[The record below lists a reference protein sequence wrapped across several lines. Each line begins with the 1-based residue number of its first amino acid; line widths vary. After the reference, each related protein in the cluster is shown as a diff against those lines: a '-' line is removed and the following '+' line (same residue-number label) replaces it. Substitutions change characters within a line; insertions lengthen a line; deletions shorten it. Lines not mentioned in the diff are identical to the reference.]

1 MTARLRWGSAT
12 HEGQL
17 RAQNEDHAHAG
28 DSLFV
33 VADGMGGHLAGEVAS
48 EMAVTRLAMR
58 LPAGVDNTLD
68 DLVAAVNEANVEIYN
83 GSINNVAQS
92 GMGTTVTAIAVVTDP
107 IDGKA
112 LGIANVGD
120 SRIYVLRHGK
130 LRQVTVDHSF
140 VQELVAEGAITRA
153 EARVHPRRNIV
164 TRALG
169 IEPTVRVDSWTMRII
184 RGDRFVLCSDGLVD
198 EVDDEEIATI
208 LRTSINPQVAA
219 DHLVRV
225 ANEHGGR
232 DNTTVVVVDILADRA
247 DVISQD
253 TTQDTSGTRTTPT
266 ESSAASPSDAAAHV
280 AASARPRR
288 VLVAVALVAVLA
300 LGVLSA
306 VGWYACGGY
315 FVGFAGEGDQ
325 AQLVVSK
332 ARTNHILWFRPTIEI
347 DSGVERQAIFPS
359 LADDIDDQPK
369 YDSLARAEAYVN
381 SIRDVIAA
389 QKPAAGDGT

>member
-1 MTARLRWGSAT
+1 MKLSWGAAS
-12 HEGQL
+12 HVGMVRQ
-17 RAQNEDHAHAG
+17 QNEDAYVAE
-28 DSLFV
+28 SNVFA
-33 VADGMGGHLAGEVAS
+33 VADGMGGHNAGEVAS
-48 EMAVTRLAMR
+48 ALAVDGLRRAAA
-58 LPAGVDNTLD
+58 AGFSAAEG
-68 DLVAAVNEANVEIYN
+68 LVAAINTTNATIHEASGGLSE
-83 GSINNVAQS
+83 QR
-92 GMGTTVTAIAVVTDP
+92 GMGTTLTALVPLPATDGEPQRVVV
-107 IDGKA
+107 
-112 LGIANVGD
+112 ANVGD
-120 SRIYVLRHGK
+120 SRIYLWRGDELK
-130 LRQVTVDHSF
+130 QVSADHSY
-140 VQELVAEGAITRA
+140 VQELLSEGLITAE
-153 EARVHPRRNIV
+153 EARIHPRRNIV

-169 IEPTVRVDSWTMRII
+169 IEGDVNADSWVLPMVV
-184 RGDRFVLCSDGLVD
+184 GDRYVLCSDGLVD

-232 DNTTVVVVDILADRA
+232 DNTTVVVVDILADTA

-253 TTQDTSGTRTTPT
+253 TTQDTSATRTSPT

-288 VLVAVALVAVLA
+288 MLVAVALVAVLA

-306 VGWYACGGY
+306 VGWYARGGY

-325 AQLVVSK
+325 AQLVVFK
-332 ARTNHILWFRPTIEI
+332 GRANHILWFHPTIEI

-381 SIRDVIAA
+381 SIRDVIEA

>member
-1 MTARLRWGSAT
+1 MKLSWGAAS
-12 HEGQL
+12 HVGMVRQ
-17 RAQNEDHAHAG
+17 QNEDAYVAE
-28 DSLFV
+28 SNVFA
-33 VADGMGGHLAGEVAS
+33 VADGMGGHNAGEVAS
-48 EMAVTRLAMR
+48 ALAVDGLRRAAA
-58 LPAGVDNTLD
+58 AGFSAAEG
-68 DLVAAVNEANVEIYN
+68 LVAAINTTNATIHEASGGLSE
-83 GSINNVAQS
+83 QR
-92 GMGTTVTAIAVVTDP
+92 GMGTTLTALVPLPATDGEPQRVVV
-107 IDGKA
+107 
-112 LGIANVGD
+112 ANVGD
-120 SRIYVLRHGK
+120 SRIYLWRGDELK
-130 LRQVTVDHSF
+130 QVSADHSY
-140 VQELVAEGAITRA
+140 VQELLSEGLITAE
-153 EARVHPRRNIV
+153 EARIHPRRNIV

-169 IEPTVRVDSWTMRII
+169 IEGDVNADSWVLPMVV
-184 RGDRFVLCSDGLVD
+184 GDRYVLCSDGLVD

-232 DNTTVVVVDILADRA
+232 DNTTVVVVDILADTA
-247 DVISQD
+247 TANQS
-253 TTQDTSGTRTTPT
+253 PP
-266 ESSAASPSDAAAHV
+266 ESSAPSPGEPAAHV

-288 VLVAVALVAVLA
+288 MLVAVALVAVLA

-306 VGWYACGGY
+306 VGWYARGGY

-325 AQLVVSK
+325 AQLVVFK
-332 ARTNHILWFRPTIEI
+332 GRTNHILWFRPTIEI

-381 SIRDVIAA
+381 SIRDVIEA